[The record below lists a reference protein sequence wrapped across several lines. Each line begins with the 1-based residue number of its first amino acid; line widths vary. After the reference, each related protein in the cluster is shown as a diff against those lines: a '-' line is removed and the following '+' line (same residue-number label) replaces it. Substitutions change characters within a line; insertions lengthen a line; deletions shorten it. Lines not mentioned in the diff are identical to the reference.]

1 MNITSE
7 NLINE
12 VRDVIRITKKSNSN
26 TEINILKITNHRT
39 KISKHELKIFLDK
52 YADDHWDA
60 ATLEGNNTIFYTNRL
75 TLRMP
80 DDCISLGEE

>member
-12 VRDVIRITKKSNSN
+12 VRDVIRITKKSNYN

-39 KISKHELKIFLDK
+39 KISKRELKIFLDK
-52 YADDHWDA
+52 YANDHWNV
-60 ATLEGNNTIFYTNRL
+60 ATSEGNNTIFYTNRL
-75 TLRMP
+75 TLRMS